1 MKFFVT
7 GVGGQ
12 LGHDVMNE
20 LLKRGHE
27 GVGSDIQ
34 ETYSGVTDGS
44 AVTKASYI
52 ALDITDKDAVKKVI
66 TEVNPDAVIHCAAWT
81 AVDMAEDDDK
91 VAKVRAI
98 NAGGTQN
105 IADVCKK
112 LDCKMTY
119 ISTDYV
125 FDGQGTEPWLPD
137 CKTYNPLNVYG
148 QTKLE
153 GELAVSQTLEKYFIV
168 RIVWVFGLNGK
179 NFIKTMLNVGKT
191 HDTVRVVNDQIGTP
205 TYTYDLARLLVDMNE
220 TEKYGYYHATNEG
233 GYISWYD
240 FTKEIYRQAGYKTEV
255 LPVTTAEYGLSK
267 AARPFNS
274 RLDKSKLVEAGFTPL
289 PTWQDALS
297 RYLKEIEELEEMG
310 QIKVEKNVG
319 GIEGLCVIEPAVHGD
334 ARGYFMET
342 YNEKDMKET
351 GIDIHFVQ
359 DNQSMST
366 KGVLRGLHFQ
376 KQYPQ
381 CKLVRAVRGTVFDVA
396 VDLRSNSETY
406 GKWYGVTLSAEN
418 KKQFLIPEGFA
429 HGFLVLSDE
438 AEFCYKVNDFWHPND
453 EGGMA
458 WNDPEIG
465 IEWPELKGEYKGNA
479 SAEGYTLEDGTAL
492 NLSDKDQKWLGLKD
506 TFQF

>member
-1 MKFFVT
+1 MNFFVT

-34 ETYSGVTDGS
+34 ETYSGVADGS
-44 AVTKASYI
+44 AVTKAPYV
-52 ALDITDKDAVKKVI
+52 ALDITDKEAVEKVI

-125 FDGQGTEPWLPD
+125 FDGQGTEPW
-137 CKTYNPLNVYG
+137 
-148 QTKLE
+148 
-153 GELAVSQTLEKYFIV
+153 
-168 RIVWVFGLNGK
+168 
-179 NFIKTMLNVGKT
+179 
-191 HDTVRVVNDQIGTP
+191 
-205 TYTYDLARLLVDMNE
+205 
-220 TEKYGYYHATNEG
+220 
-233 GYISWYD
+233 
-240 FTKEIYRQAGYKTEV
+240 
-255 LPVTTAEYGLSK
+255 
-267 AARPFNS
+267 
-274 RLDKSKLVEAGFTPL
+274 
-289 PTWQDALS
+289 
-297 RYLKEIEELEEMG
+297 
-310 QIKVEKNVG
+310 
-319 GIEGLCVIEPAVHGD
+319 
-334 ARGYFMET
+334 
-342 YNEKDMKET
+342 
-351 GIDIHFVQ
+351 
-359 DNQSMST
+359 
-366 KGVLRGLHFQ
+366 
-376 KQYPQ
+376 Q

-396 VDLRSNSETY
+396 VDLRSDSTTY

-465 IEWPELKGEYKGNA
+465 IEWPEMKGEYKGSA

-506 TFQF
+506 TFKF